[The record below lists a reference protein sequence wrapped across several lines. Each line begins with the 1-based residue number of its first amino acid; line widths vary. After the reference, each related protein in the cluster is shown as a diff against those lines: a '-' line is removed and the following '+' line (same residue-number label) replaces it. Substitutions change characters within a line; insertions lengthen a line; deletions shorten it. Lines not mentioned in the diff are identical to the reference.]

1 MIQLV
6 KNKHFTIF
14 IDKTCSM
21 ITDKKLQVNVDFVKH
36 STYASNFQMK
46 KALKR
51 KIMSILRQT
60 IEHYENKNN
69 E

>member
-6 KNKHFTIF
+6 KNKHFTVLIEES
-14 IDKTCSM
+14 CSM
-21 ITDKKLQVNVDFVKH
+21 ITDKKLQVNVDFIKH
-36 STYASNFQMK
+36 STYATNFQMK

-51 KIMSILRQT
+51 KIILIMRQA
-60 IEHYENKNN
+60 IERYENN